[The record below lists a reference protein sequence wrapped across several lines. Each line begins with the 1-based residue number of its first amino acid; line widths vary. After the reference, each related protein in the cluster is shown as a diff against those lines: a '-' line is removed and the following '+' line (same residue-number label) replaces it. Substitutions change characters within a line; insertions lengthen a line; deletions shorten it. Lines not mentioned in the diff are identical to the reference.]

1 MRLCLVSSIIAL
13 LVSILAESRSE
24 IMLLLIGMCLFGVVS
39 FYGRMRYQYL
49 LCIGLSMSLTSIYC
63 HAWLDARLASRL
75 AAEYSGVVVSGIAD
89 LVACDY
95 SREGIERYQLNM
107 RSIDESS
114 SDEYLNLALQKLK
127 KLSITNYRSNTNSK
141 VLRCGERIQF
151 TAKLRAPYSF
161 INPVGFDYEA
171 WLLSRGIDASGYLIS
186 SEALAVAP
194 NLLTNLITLRQAG
207 IERSSALSGFSGQ
220 VVPALLFGVSG
231 YLEKEYWLS
240 LQKTGAIHLF
250 VVSGLHVSF
259 LVLIVVFLW
268 RRIVQLEMLLAP
280 YNSSYLMKLTPLV
293 LLICCLL
300 YAYMAG
306 FGLAVQRSSLMIMVA
321 IGMTYYRSHW
331 SLLDTWLW
339 VMWLVLLINP
349 LACLFIGFW
358 FSFTAVGAL
367 LLTHLGAVSVGK
379 KKSSSSFMITPSWWG
394 SMVRPQWVVFIAL
407 MPFLWMF
414 QQSQSL
420 LSLLVNI
427 LAIPLLAFCIL
438 PLSLLALLFEEG
450 VFTLALNSLFEIGFD
465 LLQLVSYESSW
476 LVYKPIGVWLFMLL
490 PWMLTVMLFRG
501 FPFRR
506 LSLLL
511 VGLIYFLPL
520 GAIEDKLLVLDV
532 GQGLSLYGTSKSTF
546 NSSSNS
552 TVEGAWVYDTGAEFR
567 SGFSIGES
575 VVAKNVLA
583 FSGDRVDLLFVSH
596 SDNDHAGGELGLRRK
611 IKVNKSYAG
620 QPMSDDHASCHQL
633 AFQWNQVGE
642 YQWRI
647 LSIAHEKKKL
657 SDNDL
662 SCIVQ
667 IKYRGRRILLTGDIG
682 RGIERQLIER
692 YGEELKSDILLV
704 SHHGSHSSSSEAF
717 IRSVS
722 PELAIVSSGFK
733 NSFRHP
739 HQVVLDRFKS
749 LEVPVYI
756 TALSGAI
763 EINIEEEI
771 SVVEWR
777 KNNPPI
783 WRQ

>member
-39 FYGRMRYQYL
+39 FYGRMRYRYL
-49 LCIGLSMSLTSIYC
+49 LCIGLSMSSTSIYC
-63 HAWLDARLASRL
+63 HTWLDAMLVSRL
-75 AAEYSGVVVSGIAD
+75 AAEYSGVVVSGVAD
-89 LVACDY
+89 LVVCDY
-95 SREGIERYQLNM
+95 SSEGIEKYQLDLQ
-107 RSIDESS
+107 SIDKSS
-114 SDEYLNLALQKLK
+114 SDENLNLALQKLK
-127 KLSITNYRSNTNSK
+127 KLSITNYRSNTNSTAIG
-141 VLRCGERIQF
+141 CGQRIQF

-171 WLLSRGIDASGYLIS
+171 WLLSRGIDASGYLIR
-186 SEALAVAP
+186 SETLAVEP

-207 IERSSALSGFSGQ
+207 IERSSALSGFAGQ

-268 RRIVQLEMLLAP
+268 RRIVQIEMLLAS
-280 YNSSYLMKLTPLV
+280 YNSSYLMKLTPIA

-306 FGLAVQRSSLMIMVA
+306 FGLAVQRSSLMIMIA
-321 IGMTYYRSHW
+321 IGMSYYRSHW

-358 FSFTAVGAL
+358 FSFAAVGAL

-379 KKSSSSFMITPSWWG
+379 KKSSSSLIFTHSWWG
-394 SMVRPQWVVFIAL
+394 NMVRPQWVVFIAL
-407 MPFLWMF
+407 MPLLWMF

-450 VFTLALNSLFEIGFD
+450 VFTLALNGLFEIGFD
-465 LLQLVSYESSW
+465 LLQRVSNESSW
-476 LVYKPIGVWLFMLL
+476 LVYKPMGVWLLMIIPLMF
-490 PWMLTVMLFRG
+490 TVLLFRG

-520 GAIEDKLLVLDV
+520 GSIEDKLLVFDV
-532 GQGLSLYGTSKSTF
+532 GQGLSLYGSSQSASNSTF
-546 NSSSNS
+546 NS
-552 TVEGAWVYDTGAEFR
+552 TVRGAWIYDTGAEFR
-567 SGFSIGES
+567 SGFSLGES

-583 FSGDRVDLLFVSH
+583 FSGDKVDLLFVSH

-620 QPMSDDHASCHQL
+620 QPVSDIHANCHHL
-633 AFQWNQVGE
+633 PFQWLQVGE
-642 YQWRI
+642 YQWRT
-647 LSIAHEKKKL
+647 LSIDHEKKKR

-667 IKYRGRRILLTGDIG
+667 IEYRGKRILMTGDIG
-682 RGIERQLIER
+682 RGVERQLIER

-704 SHHGSHSSSSEAF
+704 PHHGSNSSSSEAF

-722 PELAIVSSGFK
+722 PELAIVSSGYK
-733 NSFRHP
+733 NSFNHP
-739 HQVVLDRFKS
+739 HQAVLDRFER
-749 LEVPVYI
+749 LEVPVYV

-763 EINIEEEI
+763 EVNIEEEI
-771 SVVEWR
+771 SVIEWR
-777 KNNPPI
+777 KKNPPI

>member
-24 IMLLLIGMCLFGVVS
+24 LILLIIGTSFFGLVG
-39 FYGRMRYQYL
+39 FYGCMSYRYL
-49 LCIGLSMSLTSIYC
+49 LCLGLSMSLTSIYC
-63 HAWLDARLASRL
+63 HTWLNSKLESRL
-75 AAEYSGVVVSGIAD
+75 AAEYSGVVVSGIAN
-89 LVACDY
+89 LAVCDY
-95 SREGIERYQLNM
+95 SRDRVEKYQLNIH
-107 RSIDESS
+107 SIHDSNAG
-114 SDEYLNLALQKLK
+114 DKLNLALKKLK
-127 KLSITNYRSNTNSK
+127 KLSITHYESNSDRAT
-141 VLRCGERIQF
+141 LRCGQRIQF
-151 TAKLRAPYSF
+151 TAKLRSPYSF

-171 WLLSRGIDASGYLIS
+171 WLLSKGIDATGYLINFKIVDQEPS
-186 SEALAVAP
+186 FF
-194 NLLTNLITLRQAG
+194 TNFTTLRQAG
-207 IERSSALSGFSGQ
+207 IERSSNLNGFAGQ

-231 YLEKEYWLS
+231 YLEKKYWLS

-280 YNSSYLMKLTPLV
+280 YDRSYLMKLTPVVLV
-293 LLICCLL
+293 VCCLL

-306 FGLAVQRSSLMIMVA
+306 LGLAVQRSTLMIMVA
-321 IGMTYYRSHW
+321 IGMSYYRSHW

-339 VMWLVLLINP
+339 VMLLVLVINP

-358 FSFTAVGAL
+358 FSFAAVGAL
-367 LLTHLGAVSVGK
+367 LMTHLGTVSVGK
-379 KKSSSSFMITPSWWG
+379 NESSGIILASSFQTL
-394 SMVRPQWVVFIAL
+394 VRPQWIVFVAL

-420 LSLLVNI
+420 LSLFVNI
-427 LAIPLLAFCIL
+427 LAVPLLAFCIL
-438 PLSLLALLFEEG
+438 PLSLLVLIFEEG
-450 VFTLALNSLFEIGFD
+450 VFTDALNSLFEVGFG
-465 LLQLVSYESSW
+465 LLQLMSDSSSW
-476 LVYKPIGVWLFMLL
+476 LVYKPIGFWLFMLL
-490 PWMLTVMLFRG
+490 PLMLTVMLFRG

-520 GAIEDKLLVLDV
+520 RAIEDKLLVLDV
-532 GQGLSLYGTSKSTF
+532 GQGLSLYGVSESVS
-546 NSSSNS
+546 NSS
-552 TVEGAWVYDTGAEFR
+552 TVSAWIYDTGAEFR
-567 SGFSIGES
+567 SGFSVGES

-596 SDNDHAGGELGLRRK
+596 SDNDHAGGEQGLRRK
-611 IKVNKSYAG
+611 INIDKTYAG
-620 QPMSDDHASCHQL
+620 QPILDNHSDCHQL
-633 AFQWNQVGE
+633 PFQWYPLGD

-647 LSIAHEKKKL
+647 FNIDLVGNQL

-667 IKYRGRRILLTGDIG
+667 IEYKGKRILLTGDIG
-682 RGIERQLIER
+682 REMEEQLIGR
-692 YGEELKSDILLV
+692 FGEELDSDILLV

-717 IRSVS
+717 IHNVS
-722 PELAIVSSGFK
+722 PKLALVSSGFK

-739 HQVVLDRFKS
+739 HKIVLDRFEKH
-749 LEVPVYI
+749 EIPVYI
-756 TALSGAI
+756 TALSGAL
-763 EINIEEEI
+763 EINIDEEI
-771 SVVEWR
+771 SVIEWR
-777 KNNPPI
+777 KKNPPI

>member
-24 IMLLLIGMCLFGVVS
+24 IMLLLIGMCLFGAMS
-39 FYGRMRYQYL
+39 FYGPMRYRYL
-49 LCIGLSMSLTSIYC
+49 LYIGLSMGLTSIYC
-63 HAWLDARLASRL
+63 HAWLDTRLASRL

-95 SREGIERYQLNM
+95 SREGVEKYQLNI
-107 RSIDESS
+107 RSINGSS
-114 SDEYLNLALQKLK
+114 SDENLTLALQKLK
-127 KLSITNYRSNTNSK
+127 KLSITNYRPNTNSTA
-141 VLRCGERIQF
+141 LRCGQRIQF

-186 SEALAVAP
+186 SEAVAEEP

-207 IERSSALSGFSGQ
+207 IERSSALNGFAGQ

-280 YNSSYLMKLTPLV
+280 YNSSYLMKLTPLA

-306 FGLAVQRSSLMIMVA
+306 FGLAVQRSSLMIMIA
-321 IGMTYYRSHW
+321 IGMSYYRSHW

-367 LLTHLGAVSVGK
+367 LLTHLGVVSACK
-379 KKSSSSFMITPSWWG
+379 KKPLSSFILTPSLWA
-394 SMVRPQWVVFIAL
+394 MVRPQWVVFIAL

-420 LSLLVNI
+420 LSLFVNI

-465 LLQLVSYESSW
+465 LLQLVSNESSW
-476 LVYKPIGVWLFMLL
+476 LVYKPMGVWLFMLL
-490 PWMLTVMLFRG
+490 PLMLTMMLFRG

-520 GAIEDKLLVLDV
+520 RAIEDKLLVLDV
-532 GQGLSLYGTSKSTF
+532 GQGLSLYGA
-546 NSSSNS
+546 SSSTSNS
-552 TVEGAWVYDTGAEFR
+552 AAESAWIYDTGAEFR

-583 FSGDRVDLLFVSH
+583 FSGDRIDLLFVSH

-611 IKVNKSYAG
+611 ININKSYAG
-620 QPMSDDHASCHQL
+620 QPRLDNHVNCHQL
-633 AFQWNQVGE
+633 PFQWHQVGK
-642 YQWRI
+642 YKWRI
-647 LSIAHEKKKL
+647 FSIAHSKKKR

-667 IKYRGRRILLTGDIG
+667 IEYRGRRMLLTGDIG

-704 SHHGSHSSSSEAF
+704 PHHGSHSSSSEAF

-739 HQVVLDRFKS
+739 HQVVLDRFER

-763 EINIEEEI
+763 EINIDEEI
-771 SVVEWR
+771 SVIEWR